1 MTRPLGI
8 GNLPAETVVVATPLL
23 ARFLLRGAELAAQES
38 RRNGAPLPS
47 AFVEGVIASL
57 RRLAEQ
63 VPQSEPSLDV
73 ASSEP
78 IRWLSVRT
86 VSEQLGVSEEYT
98 RRLARVELLGV
109 GLARRNDRNTWEIAE
124 EGVSMLIERKKD
136 RAA

>member
-1 MTRPLGI
+1 
-8 GNLPAETVVVATPLL
+8 
-23 ARFLLRGAELAAQES
+23 
-38 RRNGAPLPS
+38 
-47 AFVEGVIASL
+47 VIASL